1 MGTREPWEVLGQR
14 NDSWPLRKQGLSL
27 TEPRRWPSEHAGH
40 ECAGSWC
47 KRLLCTGEL
56 LCCDS
61 ARACASVSR
70 VAACPGSVLHV
81 PASEGAGQR
90 EVAEACVCVSFVGMC
105 VGVCMRGRGASPHVC
120 ARPGVCVCVTPPP
133 GPAPAVR
140 VNCHVDFVLSFR
152 ITISDP

>member
-14 NDSWPLRKQGLSL
+14 NDSWTLRKQDLSL
-27 TEPRRWPSEHAGH
+27 TEHCRWPSEHARH

-47 KRLLCTGEL
+47 KRLLCPGEL

-61 ARACASVSR
+61 ARACASMCR

-90 EVAEACVCVSFVGMC
+90 EAGEVCTCVCCLWACVSVR
-105 VGVCMRGRGASPHVC
+105 MRGQGASQHVC

-133 GPAPAVR
+133 GPAPSVR